1 MANRNPGPKKLDA
14 DATRVWFRLLR
25 LESRINTALGSR
37 LRALGLTA
45 PQCDVLTTLTERE
58 GVTQQELAE
67 RLYVTK
73 GNISGLIDRLVAGGF
88 VERRNIAGDRRSHAI
103 YLTPAGR
110 RRADEAIAMQRDFVA
125 QTFGQLSAEKL
136 VAFEELLVLT
146 RDLVRAQSN
155 QTDTPEQDPFPEG
168 SSLALPSTA

>member
-1 MANRNPGPKKLDA
+1 MRDRNPGPKKLDA

-73 GNISGLIDRLVAGGF
+73 GNISGLIDRLVAGGSF
-88 VERRNIAGDRRSHAI
+88 ERRAIAGDRRSHAT
-103 YLTPAGR
+103 YLTQGGR
-110 RRADEAIAMQRDFVA
+110 HRAE
-125 QTFGQLSAEKL
+125 
-136 VAFEELLVLT
+136 
-146 RDLVRAQSN
+146 
-155 QTDTPEQDPFPEG
+155 
-168 SSLALPSTA
+168 